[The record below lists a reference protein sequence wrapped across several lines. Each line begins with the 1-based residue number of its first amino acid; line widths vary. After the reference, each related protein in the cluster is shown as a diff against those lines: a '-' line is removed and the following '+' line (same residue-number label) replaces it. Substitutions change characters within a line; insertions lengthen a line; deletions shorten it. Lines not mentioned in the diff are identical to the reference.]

1 MSLLFQDCSPLSEKI
16 TRRVSSWSS
25 DLLSFARR
33 LQLNQNILLSIQVFW
48 SSVFILPKKVV
59 KAIEQKLNSFLWK
72 SLGSSTVG
80 AKVSLKKRVVWVEE
94 RGRVERNCCHEV
106 HFDYFLANRFSLG
119 CLC

>member
-1 MSLLFQDCSPLSEKI
+1 MLEKI
-16 TRRVSSWSS
+16 TRRVSSWSY

-33 LQLNQNILLSIQVFW
+33 LQLIQNILFSIQVFW

-72 SLGSSTVG
+72 GLGSSTVE
-80 AKVSLKKRVVWVEE
+80 AKVSLKRGWFGFEE
-94 RGRVERNCCHEV
+94 RGRMEQNCCDEV
-106 HFDYFLANRFSLG
+106 NFDYFLANGLSLG